1 MDAAEPLNRHI
12 YFAAL
17 YELMRR
23 TTTPHSSLLTPHS
36 SLLTPHFSPFPATC
50 YPPLRFTIYIFFI
63 SPYTV
68 YIFHKETRKPFLSAG
83 AGKKGFVVSK
93 GDGAAFRDGVRL
105 LLVRG

>member
-23 TTTPHSSLLTPHS
+23 TTTPHS

-68 YIFHKETRKPFLSAG
+68 YIFHKETKKPFLSAG

-93 GDGAAFRDGVRL
+93 GDGAAFRDGARL